1 MSTPSLE
8 VREVQLSEIAKASS
22 VTVDDVRV
30 VFLASYDARRYADPE
45 NEICRLVDGDK
56 AYCITD
62 SWLDDINTCGWILN
76 RLPALA
82 RPGALN
88 YILHFLHDKLE
99 DPADK
104 AFRAEMHAKMAEVK
118 AFNQTQETL
127 CTAIPQG

>member
-1 MSTPSLE
+1 VSTPVIE

-45 NEICRLVDGDK
+45 DEVCRLVDGDIV
-56 AYCITD
+56 YSITD
-62 SWLDDINTCGWILN
+62 HWLSDVITCGWFLN

-99 DPADK
+99 DPEEK
-104 AFRAEMHAKMAEVK
+104 AFRAEVHEKMA
-118 AFNQTQETL
+118 
-127 CTAIPQG
+127 QGKEQPWTENRQA

>member
-8 VREVQLSEIAKASS
+8 VREVQFSEIAKASS

-30 VFLASYDARRYADPE
+30 VFLASYEEHIYADPE
-45 NEICRLVDGDK
+45 NEVCRLVDGDK
-56 AYCITD
+56 VYCITD
-62 SWLDDINTCGWILN
+62 SWLDDINTCGRILN

-99 DPADK
+99 DPERK
-104 AFRAEMHAKMAEVK
+104 AFREEIHARMAKGKE
-118 AFNQTQETL
+118 QEPW
-127 CTAIPQG
+127 TATSQG